1 MQDKAGSHVPVNPK
15 MEQVAAQRARERAKN
30 GRWDLDIAVF
40 LFGLIILILILLF
53 QQVMMEI
60 VSVLAALGLTAVWVG
75 GYRRETRLYKL
86 FYEEE
91 LSRLQNAGKALEETI
106 EDRVQKALRERAR

>member
-1 MQDKAGSHVPVNPK
+1 MQDKAGSQVPVNSR

-75 GYRRETRLYKL
+75 GYGRERRLYKL

-106 EDRVQKALRERAR
+106 EDRVQKALRERR

>member
-1 MQDKAGSHVPVNPK
+1 MQDKAGFHVPVNPK

-40 LFGLIILILILLF
+40 LFGLIILIIILLF

-60 VSVLAALGLTAVWVG
+60 VSVIAALGLTAVWVG
-75 GYRRETRLYKL
+75 GYRREKRLYGL
-86 FYEEE
+86 FYDEE

-106 EDRVQKALRERAR
+106 EDRVQKALRERR